1 MTPAARTNF
10 TEQGIAP
17 AFEMIFVEGG
27 TFLMG
32 GADEEAYG
40 DEKPVHKVQV
50 YPFYLARYP
59 VTQALWQAVMRN
71 NPSNFKGADRPVERV
86 SWDDCQDFLQKLN
99 AHTGKNY
106 RLPTEAEWEYAARGG
121 AYSEGYLYAGSDKL
135 KDVGW
140 YRENSGGET
149 HPVGEKL
156 PNELGL
162 YDLSGNVWEWCEDDW
177 HDNYTGA
184 PQDGSAWV
192 DAGSRGSSRGNR
204 GGSWNDGA
212 LRCRVSGRCH
222 HSPGLR
228 VNALGFRLALPFQG
242 DGVSGFPVSDA

>member
-121 AYSEGYLYAGSDKL
+121 AYSEGYLSAGSDKL

-140 YRENSGGET
+140 YDENSGNET

-162 YDLSGNVWEWCEDDW
+162 YDLSGNVWEWCEDW
-177 HDNYTGA
+177 YGSYPSGSQTNPTG
-184 PQDGSAWV
+184 P
-192 DAGSRGSSRGNR
+192 SRGSDRVSR
-204 GGSWNDGA
+204 GGSWISVA
-212 LRCRVSGRCH
+212 QYCRVSYRYPYSPEGRDF
-222 HSPGLR
+222 
-228 VNALGFRLALPFQG
+228 NLGFRLALPFQG